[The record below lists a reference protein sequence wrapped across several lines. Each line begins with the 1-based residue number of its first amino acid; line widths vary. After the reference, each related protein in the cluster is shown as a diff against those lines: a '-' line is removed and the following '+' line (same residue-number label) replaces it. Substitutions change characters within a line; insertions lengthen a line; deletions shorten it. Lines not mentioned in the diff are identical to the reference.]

1 MEIGKVRKLTEQEED
16 LPEPEEGK
24 VDYDQIAKQVVTM
37 IPDMPKDQ
45 KEAQKYVMGLFKKL
59 SRSPMIVA
67 RAIKYVHRP
76 GKEKQILRKAITSV

>member
-1 MEIGKVRKLTEQEED
+1 
-16 LPEPEEGK
+16 
-24 VDYDQIAKQVVTM
+24 
-37 IPDMPKDQ
+37 
-45 KEAQKYVMGLFKKL
+45 MGLFKKL